1 MGSGYRCSM
10 NKVRE
15 IRQVQASRPTVEG
28 AGVHLRRAFGF
39 GQETLFD
46 PFLMLDDFRSDDPSL
61 YQAGFPWHPHR
72 GIETITY
79 MLEGEVDHGDSLGNQ
94 GAIRGGD
101 VQWMTAGSG
110 IIHQEMPR
118 GDERGRMGGFQ
129 LWANLPAA
137 QKMVAPRY
145 QGFESREIPVA
156 GASGA
161 RIRVVCG
168 KVGDTI
174 GPVHGIAIDP
184 ELLDV
189 SVAPDAG
196 WSHPAPP
203 GHTYFAYLF
212 EGDARFG
219 PASDLLASGHG
230 TLVLYGDGESIGVQ
244 AGRSGA
250 RFLLAGGRPLR
261 EPIAWRGPIVMN
273 TREELDRAWRELER
287 GPSSR
292 TETCASADV
301 SLVLEIIDRI
311 AFPPLGGL
319 VGADSHSRD
328 RRRLRAAG
336 GDETAAERSG
346 TMRAGV

>member
-1 MGSGYRCSM
+1 M
-10 NKVRE
+10 
-15 IRQVQASRPTVEG
+15 QAGRPTIEG
-28 AGVHLRRAFGF
+28 AGVHLRRAFGS
-39 GQETLFD
+39 GRETLFD
-46 PFLMLDDFRSDDPSL
+46 PFLMLDDFRGDDPSL
-61 YQAGFPWHPHR
+61 YRAGFPWHPHR

-79 MLEGEVDHGDSLGNQ
+79 MLEGEVDHGDSLGNS

-137 QKMVAPRY
+137 QKMTDPRY
-145 QGFESREIPVA
+145 QGFEASEIPVVEA
-156 GASGA
+156 GGA

-168 KVGDTI
+168 RVAETA

-189 SVAPDAG
+189 SLGPDVA
-196 WSHPAPP
+196 WSHPTPQ

-219 PASDLLASGHG
+219 GASDSVTAGQG
-230 TLVLYGDGESIGVQ
+230 TLVLFGDGESISAQ
-244 AGRSGA
+244 AGGSGA

-273 TREELDRAWRELER
+273 TREELDIAWRELDNGTFVKTG
-287 GPSSR
+287 GP
-292 TETCASADV
+292 
-301 SLVLEIIDRI
+301 
-311 AFPPLGGL
+311 
-319 VGADSHSRD
+319 
-328 RRRLRAAG
+328 RA
-336 GDETAAERSG
+336 
-346 TMRAGV
+346 